1 MSGLVNLHRPG
12 QENRKHKTPPASVVR
27 GAGAAHRP
35 AEGIKIQKF
44 RERIEHKN
52 LLNIDVSQLSEQQL
66 EALAD
71 RRIRSAV
78 GNDSALVAQT
88 RRELEAKVRVIDGK
102 AEAVPAAGEQ

>member
-1 MSGLVNLHRPG
+1 
-12 QENRKHKTPPASVVR
+12 
-27 GAGAAHRP
+27 
-35 AEGIKIQKF
+35 
-44 RERIEHKN
+44 
-52 LLNIDVSQLSEQQL
+52 
-66 EALAD
+66 LAD